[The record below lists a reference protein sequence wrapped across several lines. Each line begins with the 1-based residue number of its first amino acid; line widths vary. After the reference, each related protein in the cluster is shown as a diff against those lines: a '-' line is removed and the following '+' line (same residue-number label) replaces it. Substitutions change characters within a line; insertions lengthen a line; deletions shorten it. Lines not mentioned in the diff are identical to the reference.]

1 MIKRHEEQILNR
13 FDELYVNGCT
23 QFTRGELRL
32 WYGLTKVT
40 KTIYADLYNRW
51 TTMLEANLGEKEAQK
66 ELESGHEKIWVLP
79 KGDSLILFRNS
90 MCKDLGEM

>member
-1 MIKRHEEQILNR
+1 MIRRHEEQILNR

-23 QFTRGELRL
+23 QFTRGELML

-40 KTIYADLYNRW
+40 KTIYADLYDRW
-51 TTMLEANLGEKEAQK
+51 ATMLEDNLGEKEAEK
-66 ELESGHEKIWVLP
+66 ELESGREKIWVFP

-90 MCKDLGEM
+90 MCKDLSEM